1 MGVIVVVQEKKAS
14 FTPSEAPFFIDPA
27 RVCSSL
33 RDAGH
38 DVFLT
43 CPEET
48 GSTNTDLLVRARRG
62 EASDKTEIRV
72 AHHQTGGRG
81 THGRSWENARES
93 LLFSIGLPLP
103 AVTPAPIPL
112 LVGFSSAEALRR
124 EGVPVFIK
132 WPNDIWTQSG
142 KLGGVL
148 CELAKTPSGDNYLV
162 IGIGLNLRGG
172 EDVASGRYAADSV
185 STDTADRFCREL
197 RTRLLAGMCGT
208 ILSRLQAYFRTGRM
222 PDWQQWTE
230 YDYLMDREIILD
242 NNAGELQTGIYRGIS
257 ESGALMLQVGDVIR
271 CYAAGTVRF
280 PQEQG

>member
-1 MGVIVVVQEKKAS
+1 MK
-14 FTPSEAPFFIDPA
+14 PFFIDPV

-43 CPEET
+43 YPEET
-48 GSTNTDLLVRARRG
+48 GSTNTDLLERARRG
-62 EASDKTEIRV
+62 EASDRLRSGSHIIRS
-72 AHHQTGGRG
+72 AAAARI
-81 THGRSWENARES
+81 GRSWENAQES
-93 LLFSIGLPLP
+93 LLSIGLPLP

-132 WPNDIWTQSG
+132 WPNDIWKQSG

-185 STDTADRFCREL
+185 STDTADEFCREL
-197 RTRLLAGMCGT
+197 RTRLLSGMCGA
-208 ILSRLQAYFRTGRM
+208 ILSSLQEYFRTGRM
-222 PDWQQWTE
+222 PDWQQWAE
-230 YDYLMDREIILD
+230 FDYLMDREI
-242 NNAGELQTGIYRGIS
+242 AR
-257 ESGALMLQVGDVIR
+257 
-271 CYAAGTVRF
+271 
-280 PQEQG
+280 

>member
-1 MGVIVVVQEKKAS
+1 M
-14 FTPSEAPFFIDPA
+14 
-27 RVCSSL
+27 
-33 RDAGH
+33 
-38 DVFLT
+38 
-43 CPEET
+43 
-48 GSTNTDLLVRARRG
+48 
-62 EASDKTEIRV
+62 
-72 AHHQTGGRG
+72 
-81 THGRSWENARES
+81 
-93 LLFSIGLPLP
+93 
-103 AVTPAPIPL
+103 
-112 LVGFSSAEALRR
+112 
-124 EGVPVFIK
+124 
-132 WPNDIWTQSG
+132 
-142 KLGGVL
+142 L

-197 RTRLLAGMCGT
+197 RTRLLAGMSGT

-230 YDYLMDREIILD
+230 HDYLMDREIILD
-242 NNAGELQTGIYRGIS
+242 NNAGELQAGIYRGIS